1 MCLDEAERS
10 SDGERRQRGAE
21 RSSDGERRQRQRTCA
36 RNVGGDLSDVTA
48 AEKNLAKTAGSP
60 VAMAGL
66 AVAGLAVAGPAVAG
80 LVVGLAVA
88 GLVVAGLA
96 VAGLAMVVAELTV
109 ASAGLAAVVA
119 GRQRLRRTSATAANS
134 SAVLPHVLSPAG
146 TRAAR

>member
-1 MCLDEAERS
+1 M
-10 SDGERRQRGAE
+10 
-21 RSSDGERRQRQRTCA
+21 
-36 RNVGGDLSDVTA
+36 SDVTA

-96 VAGLAMVVAELTV
+96 VAGLAMVLAELTV
-109 ASAGLAAVVA
+109 AYRQDWRRWWREDSACG
-119 GRQRLRRTSATAANS
+119 GRRQRLRTAQLSCHTSCHPLVHA
-134 SAVLPHVLSPAG
+134 LPGNGSH
-146 TRAAR
+146 RR

>member
-1 MCLDEAERS
+1 M
-10 SDGERRQRGAE
+10 
-21 RSSDGERRQRQRTCA
+21 
-36 RNVGGDLSDVTA
+36 SDVTA

-60 VAMAGL
+60 VAM
-66 AVAGLAVAGPAVAG
+66 
-80 LVVGLAVA
+80 
-88 GLVVAGLA
+88 AGLA